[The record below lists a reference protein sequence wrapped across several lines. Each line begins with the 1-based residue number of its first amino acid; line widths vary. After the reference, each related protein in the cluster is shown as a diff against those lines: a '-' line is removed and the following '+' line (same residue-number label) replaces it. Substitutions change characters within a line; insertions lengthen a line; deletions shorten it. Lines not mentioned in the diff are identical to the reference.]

1 MNNETREI
9 MMKKLY
15 YTITLLAALLAW
27 GCSETLEETYD
38 EYTEGGMIRYIGKCS
53 NLEVNPGWE
62 RLQVIWKNN
71 IDAGI
76 KRVKITWQSEN
87 ENTPN
92 VRYIERPDTID
103 TENLMD
109 TVYLENLQDA
119 LYKVRVSNLSADS
132 TESLVEERDARP
144 YTATHED
151 LRTFTRGISAFS
163 RMGDKLAVILDQ
175 NNEDVKELELCYY
188 EVGKSEISTW
198 NMKEHMTDTLYYD
211 HFLMGEVPVGRDY
224 LFLLPEGEG
233 TKIDFS
239 RPITIKREGRL
250 AGCIDDI
257 KFNDEVLN
265 LDERLW
271 SSEFSQLMTQNYGSG
286 WENRVNEVKTLELD
300 YDFTS
305 MQDLMY
311 FPNLE
316 KVVLGKNRYM
326 QPNFASAFASA
337 TDQYIGLV
345 MLSFLKETRPSFEV
359 VRYNNHYFG
368 TNASLLGAKY
378 IDIYK
383 GAGKVSEDFTIEEK
397 GSVNL
402 EEKPEYVPLDTTGW
416 KVTCSDTVFNGYNY
430 NGAAWLLY
438 DGLMHYEDPWM
449 GEWDEEVYFEPAQT
463 LGASIVTVTF
473 DMKTPQ
479 TVAGFKVKQPERN
492 ESGDKNYLL
501 SSLMIEFSTD
511 NYTWTKATYAEGSAT
526 IGNTPAEETF
536 IRVPEDLRTPVRY
549 IRVTMSSRQVSDISG
564 SEIFSLRLGKFIPLK
579 ELTLSE

>member
-53 NLEVNPGWE
+53 DLEVNPGWE

-163 RMGDKLAVILDQ
+163 RMGDKLAIVLDQ
-175 NNEDVKELELCYY
+175 NNENVKQLELCYY
-188 EVGKSEISTW
+188 EVGKSDSSTW
-198 NMKEHMTDTLYYD
+198 NVKAHMADMLYYD

-305 MQDLMY
+305 MQNLMY
-311 FPNLE
+311 FPNL
-316 KVVLGKNRYM
+316 N
-326 QPNFASAFASA
+326 SA
-337 TDQYIGLV
+337 
-345 MLSFLKETRPSFEV
+345 PS
-359 VRYNNHYFG
+359 
-368 TNASLLGAKY
+368 
-378 IDIYK
+378 
-383 GAGKVSEDFTIEEK
+383 
-397 GSVNL
+397 
-402 EEKPEYVPLDTTGW
+402 
-416 KVTCSDTVFNGYNY
+416 
-430 NGAAWLLY
+430 
-438 DGLMHYEDPWM
+438 
-449 GEWDEEVYFEPAQT
+449 
-463 LGASIVTVTF
+463 
-473 DMKTPQ
+473 
-479 TVAGFKVKQPERN
+479 
-492 ESGDKNYLL
+492 
-501 SSLMIEFSTD
+501 
-511 NYTWTKATYAEGSAT
+511 
-526 IGNTPAEETF
+526 TPAIPSESLFQPFFESSQSQRPNIPTC
-536 IRVPEDLRTPVRY
+536 LLNRT
-549 IRVTMSSRQVSDISG
+549 
-564 SEIFSLRLGKFIPLK
+564 LA
-579 ELTLSE
+579 

>member
-1 MNNETREI
+1 
-9 MMKKLY
+9 
-15 YTITLLAALLAW
+15 
-27 GCSETLEETYD
+27 
-38 EYTEGGMIRYIGKCS
+38 
-53 NLEVNPGWE
+53 
-62 RLQVIWKNN
+62 
-71 IDAGI
+71 
-76 KRVKITWQSEN
+76 
-87 ENTPN
+87 
-92 VRYIERPDTID
+92 
-103 TENLMD
+103 
-109 TVYLENLQDA
+109 
-119 LYKVRVSNLSADS
+119 VSNLSADS

-163 RMGDKLAVILDQ
+163 RMGDKLAIVLDQ
-175 NNEDVKELELCYY
+175 NNENVKQLELCYY
-188 EVGKSEISTW
+188 EAGQSEPSTW
-198 NMKEHMTDTLYYD
+198 DMKAHMTDTLTYQGW
-211 HFLMGEVPVGRDY
+211 LKLTRDY
-224 LFLLPEGEG
+224 IFLLPEGEG
-233 TKIDFS
+233 TQIDFS
-239 RPITIKREGRL
+239 RPITVKRKGRL

-257 KFNDEVLN
+257 RFNDEELN
-265 LDERLW
+265 LNERVW
-271 SSEFSQLMTQNYGSG
+271 SSEFSQLMIQNYGSG
-286 WENRVNEVKTLELD
+286 WEDKIDEVKTLELD
-300 YDFTS
+300 YNITS
-305 MQDLMY
+305 MQNLMY

-316 KVVLGKNRYM
+316 KVILGKNRYM
-326 QPNFASAFASA
+326 QPAYKSSDASK
-337 TDQYIGLV
+337 TDEYVGLV
-345 MLSFLKETRPSFEV
+345 MLSFLKETRPSFTVE
-359 VRYNNHYFG
+359 RYNSHYFG
-368 TNASLLGAKY
+368 LNLMAYDQS
-378 IDIYK
+378 INVYK
-383 GAGKVSEDFTIEEK
+383 EAGKVSQALNIEEK

>member
-1 MNNETREI
+1 

-27 GCSETLEETYD
+27 GCNETLEETYD

-53 NLEVNPGWE
+53 DVEVNPGWE

-87 ENTPN
+87 EETPN
-92 VRYIERPDTID
+92 VLFVNRPENID
-103 TENLMD
+103 PEDLMD
-109 TVYLENLQDA
+109 TVYLENLEDA

-132 TESLVEERDARP
+132 TESLVEEKDARP
-144 YTATHED
+144 YTETHED

-163 RMGDKLAVILDQ
+163 RMGDKLAIVLDQ
-175 NNEDVKELELCYY
+175 DNENVKQLELCYY
-188 EVGKSEISTW
+188 EVGKTEPSTW
-198 NMKEHMTDTLYYD
+198 NVKAHMADTLNYQGW
-211 HFLMGEVPVGRDY
+211 LNLTRDY
-224 LFLLPEGEG
+224 IFLLPEEDGAQ
-233 TKIDFS
+233 IDFS
-239 RPITIKREGRL
+239 RPITVKREGRL

-257 KFNDEVLN
+257 KFQDDELN
-265 LDERLW
+265 LKERLW
-271 SSEFSQLMTQNYGSG
+271 SSEFTQLMTQNYGSG
-286 WENRVNEVKTLELD
+286 WESKIDEVKTLELD
-300 YDFTS
+300 YDFTT

-316 KVVLGKNRYM
+316 KVILGKNRYM
-326 QPNFASAFASA
+326 QPAYATSFASK
-337 TDQYIGLV
+337 TDEYVGLV

>member
-1 MNNETREI
+1 
-9 MMKKLY
+9 MKHLY
-15 YTITLLAALLAW
+15 YTIILLAALFAW
-27 GCSETLEETYD
+27 GCSESLEETYN
-38 EYTEGGMIRYIGKCS
+38 EYIEGGMIRYIGKCS
-53 NLEVNPGWE
+53 DLEVNPGWE

-87 ENTPN
+87 EETPN
-92 VRYIERPDTID
+92 VRYIERTGSID
-103 TENLMD
+103 PEDLMD
-109 TVYLENLQDA
+109 TIYLENLADA
-119 LYKVRVSNLSADS
+119 LYKVKVSNVAADS
-132 TESLVEERDARP
+132 SESLIEEKDARP
-144 YTATHED
+144 YTANHED

-397 GSVNL
+397 GSSNL
-402 EEKPEYVPLDTTGW
+402 DEEPEYAKLDTAGW
-416 KVTCSDTVFNGYNY
+416 KVTCSDTTFNGYKY

-438 DGLMHYEDPWM
+438 DGPRTVEDPWM
-449 GEWDEEVYFEPAQT
+449 GPYEEEVYFEPAQT

-473 DMKTPQ
+473 DMQKAQ
-479 TVAGFKVKQPERN
+479 TVAGFKVGQPSRN
-492 ESGDKNYLL
+492 ESGDTDYLL
-501 SSLMIEFSTD
+501 SSLMIEFSAD
-511 NYTWTKATYAEGSAT
+511 GYSWTKATYTDGSAT
-526 IGNTPAEETF
+526 IGNSPGEETF
-536 IRVPEDLRTPVRY
+536 ISVPQELRTPARY

-564 SEIFSLRLGKFIPLK
+564 SAIFSLRLGKFIPL
-579 ELTLSE
+579 EQLTIPVE